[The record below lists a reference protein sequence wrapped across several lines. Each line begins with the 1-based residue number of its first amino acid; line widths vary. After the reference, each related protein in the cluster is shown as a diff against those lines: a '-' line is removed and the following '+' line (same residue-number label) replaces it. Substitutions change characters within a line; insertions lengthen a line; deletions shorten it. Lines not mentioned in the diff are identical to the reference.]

1 MMTAMVVV
9 VGFDDNDEDDEDDK
23 TAEAMSSGSNCSQP
37 ASQSV
42 AEQMP
47 VLGLRYTTIII
58 NFSPITS

>member
-1 MMTAMVVV
+1 MMIMMKMMKMIRRVR
-9 VGFDDNDEDDEDDK
+9 GDELWQQLQP
-23 TAEAMSSGSNCSQP
+23 ASQP